1 MISGKTNDVTLFSN
15 GIGHFRRV
23 YSVPAGEEAKIAIPF
38 KTDCIGDVAASLQVF
53 GKVRL
58 NSPPSFTP
66 ANSNATSLD
75 ICQSSA
81 MKSLVRQLSGATVAI
96 ELRNVSPVEY
106 TLLGLDTESSFVNG
120 EEVQK
125 DFLVAMKDGA
135 VRRFPLSDVNDIRF
149 EDESVRTEIDKALK
163 ANFQKIK
170 PDSTLLDICL
180 SPTGDDETEASVQY
194 TIPVAAWKMRYA
206 IREEDGN
213 FSIEGAAIID
223 NNTDED
229 WNNFKVSVVTGN
241 PISFNT
247 DIADVIVPERKMVH
261 LVDRLAL
268 GNVEAEEGVMMAEAC
283 AAGGPMRGMDSSAS
297 ARRLGA
303 KMSTANYAG
312 FGLES
317 CDAEGLG
324 YAEHAAEAPGVESED
339 VGDFCVFSCKEPITI
354 LSRKSAVVPMFSVPL
369 NHAGVVLLYKES
381 NNSRRPFRAIKF
393 KNETEYSLGRGKTV
407 IYNQGLF
414 SGECVLDS
422 TKPGENRM
430 LPHCL
435 ENGVKI
441 VRGKGGVEVRR
452 SSIKI
457 SEGAAVVE
465 QVQTGVTEYAIEN
478 KKAEPFKVALE
489 HVARVV
495 GDNAHIDFSG
505 VEVKEKE
512 KIDNGWRAYFEV
524 AANQKFTLTVTE
536 SNLDKQ
542 TTIFRNRFDWISR
555 NIIDVESPLTE
566 DPQIQKCIQ
575 IQAKIDESERE
586 NNAART
592 CIQDLN
598 QQVERVR
605 ANLESAQSVASG
617 GKLDKWI
624 DDLDESENEIRKI
637 NKKTLPELAKKISSL
652 TEEMSVALQKVTAK
666 WKEK

>member
-23 YSVPAGEEAKIAIPF
+23 YNVPAGEEAKIAIPF
-38 KTDCIGDVAASLQVF
+38 KTDYIGDVAASLQVS

-96 ELRNVSPVEY
+96 ELRNVAPAEY

-125 DFLVAMKDGA
+125 DFLVAMKEGA
-135 VRRFPLSDVNDIRF
+135 VRRFILSDVNDIRF

-170 PDSTLLDICL
+170 PDSTLLDLCL
-180 SPTGDDETEASVQY
+180 SPTGDGETEASVQY

-268 GNVEAEEGVMMAEAC
+268 GNVEVSEGEMMVA
-283 AAGGPMRGMDSSAS
+283 AAGAPMNENTRGG
-297 ARRLGA
+297 RRALRS
-303 KMSTANYAG
+303 KMSVSNAAS

-317 CDAEGLG
+317 CDAEDMG
-324 YAEHAAEAPGVESED
+324 YAERAAEAPGVDSEE

-354 LSRKSAVVPMFSVPL
+354 LARKSAVVPMFSVPL

-381 NNSRRPFRAIKF
+381 NNARRPFRAIKF

-414 SGECVLDS
+414 SGECVLDA

-435 ENGVKI
+435 ENGVRIIKGKSE
-441 VRGKGGVEVRR
+441 VRVRR
-452 SSIKI
+452 SSINI

-465 QVQTGVTEYAIEN
+465 QVQTGVTEYTIEN
-478 KKAEPFKVALE
+478 KKSEPFKIALE
-489 HVARVV
+489 HVSRVV
-495 GDNAHIDFSG
+495 GENAMIDFSG
-505 VEVKEKE
+505 IETKEKE
-512 KIDNGWRAYFEV
+512 KIDNGWRVYFEV
-524 AANQKFTLTVTE
+524 GANQKLTLTATE
-536 SNLDKQ
+536 SNLDRQ
-542 TTIFRNRFDWISR
+542 TTILRNQFDWISR

-566 DPQIQKCIQ
+566 DPQIQKCVEIQ
-575 IQAKIDESERE
+575 GKIDECERE
-586 NNAART
+586 HNAART
-592 CIQDLN
+592 RTGELN

-605 ANLESAQSVASG
+605 ANLESAKSVASG
-617 GKLDKWI
+617 GKIDKWI
-624 DDLDESENEIRKI
+624 DDLDDSETEIRKI
-637 NKKTLPELAKKISSL
+637 NKETLPALTKKINGLSK
-652 TEEMSVALQKVTAK
+652 EMSAALQKVTAN